1 MQVEV
6 VEAKFRNG
14 SHSYSFSP
22 NGLKLKN
29 EYYCIVDTEKGRDIV
44 KISKEPYL
52 IDAENLIEPLKN
64 VVKLASEEELK
75 LAEENYLKAEAL
87 FPEIKKMALQEN
99 LDMKIIS
106 VESNYNF
113 SRLTVN
119 FTAENRV
126 DFRELVKKLADKYKV
141 RIELRQIGPRD
152 ATRILGGLG
161 VCGKVCCCHQGFGIN
176 DHVTIKMAKNQNL
189 SLNPNNISGLCGKL
203 LCCLAYENPY
213 YSEVIKIMPKLNST
227 VVTPEGEGVVIY
239 NDLLKK
245 MVSVRISDEKES
257 EIKDFTL
264 EEIKF
269 KDNFKDDRKN
279 NKN

>member
-6 VEAKFRNG
+6 VEAKFRKG

-29 EYYCIVDTEKGRDIV
+29 EDYCIVDTEKGRDIV
-44 KISKEPYL
+44 QISKEPYL
-52 IDAENLIEPLKN
+52 IDEENLIEPLKN
-64 VVKLASEEELK
+64 VVQLASEKDLK
-75 LAEENYLKAEAL
+75 MAEENYAKAEAL
-87 FPEIKKMALQEN
+87 YPQIKAIAMEEN

-106 VESNYNF
+106 VECNYNF

-119 FTAENRV
+119 FTADNRV
-126 DFRELVKKLADKYKV
+126 DFRELVKKLADKFKV

-213 YSEVIKIMPKLNST
+213 YSEVLKIMPKHGS
-227 VVTPEGEGVVIY
+227 VVQTPDGEGVVIY

-245 MVSVRISDEKES
+245 MVSVKISDDKES
-257 EIKDFTL
+257 EIKEFPV
-264 EEIKF
+264 EEIQT
-269 KDNFKDDRKN
+269 KDNFKDNQKS
-279 NKN
+279 KKS